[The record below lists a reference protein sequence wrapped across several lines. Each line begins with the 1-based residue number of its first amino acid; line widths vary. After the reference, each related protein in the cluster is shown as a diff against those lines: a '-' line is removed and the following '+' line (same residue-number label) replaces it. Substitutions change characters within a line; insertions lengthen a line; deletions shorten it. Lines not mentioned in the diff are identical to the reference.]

1 MPNRGAGQEADAWFN
16 TPELAPF
23 ANVLAKITTPAASVV
38 RSRFSPVRAIHVPEP
53 LRAHGGIQCTPG
65 CFSEFLGTR
74 KSPR

>member
-53 LRAHGGIQCTPG
+53 HPMYNPMFFGV
-65 CFSEFLGTR
+65 
-74 KSPR
+74 PRYAQVP